1 MVALAKNAAF
11 LGLQPSTNPRNYAY
25 LGLVAD
31 SVPTPPTPSEQSGGG
46 SSYRRRRDK
55 IAKKLESIRIK
66 QLEIEEEEIL
76 LLYYAL
82 LE

>member
-11 LGLQPSTNPRNYAY
+11 LGLQPSTNPKNYAY

-31 SVPTPPTPSEQSGGG
+31 SVPTPPTPPEQFGGG

-55 IAKKLESIRIK
+55 IAKKLDSIRIR
-66 QLEIEEEEIL
+66 QLELEEEEIL
-76 LLYYAL
+76 IMYYAL
-82 LE
+82 FE